1 MKRNKNKVGSP
12 LTYTAELGEEIC
24 MAIAT
29 TSEGLNKLCKMHPH
43 WPNPN
48 TIYEWR
54 IKIKDFGEMY
64 ARAKQSQ
71 VEVLVDEI
79 LSIADDTS
87 NDYIAN
93 DEGKL
98 VYNNEHVNRSRL
110 RIDSRKWFAA
120 KLAPRVYGDKVET
133 THQIGSP
140 LEALKNL
147 MGMK

>member
-1 MKRNKNKVGSP
+1 MSQKNKIGSP
-12 LTYTAELGEEIC
+12 LTYTPELGEEIC

-29 TSEGLNKLCKMHPH
+29 TSEGLAKLCKLYPH

-54 IKIKDFGEMY
+54 IKIKEFGEMY
-64 ARAKQSQ
+64 ARAKQNQ

-79 LSIADDTS
+79 LTISDDSS
-87 NDYIAN
+87 NDYIPN

-98 VYNNEHVNRSRL
+98 VYNSEHVNRSRL

-120 KLAPRVYGDKVET
+120 KLAPRVYGDKVENNHT
-133 THQIGSP
+133 FSSP
-140 LEALKNL
+140 LDSLKEI